1 MRERPL
7 DICGTPAHR
16 PAGKLAEARQTG
28 EFEHTA
34 FRTECPV
41 AKRQEPI
48 QQNVKNL
55 FPPAS
60 PVSDPQP
67 DSLPDLDHHLGTDRG
82 FLSAYARALAAL
94 AMADGPVSMARFA
107 ALTEIA
113 RNSVTALVGTQ
124 IFFALEKNLAW
135 NPALAALQKAAQT
148 VSEPDRRGALEQ
160 AYPLL
165 RCAGHRA
172 RPLARQLAGA
182 LRVPVS
188 MADLGELPPEED
200 QGLLD
205 RLQEVLR
212 VTARSRTETD
222 RLVEF
227 GRYIGEPEVIERVR
241 AYRAGREARSALM
254 DVLATAVANTERSI
268 SDYEASALL
277 AKAAAATTA
286 SLMDTALALQQQ
298 IGQRRA
304 SMDARIRF
312 ERDSFAQEIE
322 DLAHDAGNGLE
333 VAIADRLN
341 GSNWKDKDVWAS
353 IARTQ
358 FGQEAER
365 RIDRAIRR
373 RESSLLLLQ
382 EELRLFRNDL
392 RLAAVSVLDRQ
403 HHATLARQ
411 MPRMRLRTR
420 LVNAVDTAANATLVS
435 GTAALAVGG
444 SAAYFLGLSAVL
456 PLVAPAAPVVGGAM
470 LVAGLFK
477 WLTDADKRK
486 LAEIRDKRQA
496 IEGLLRSRLQEA
508 FASFSGQLDQLQADF
523 AQAEAALL
531 QPVLLNAQ
539 AACRLP
545 GLQQALAERVI
556 GQSRQ
561 MIRGVREDLHRL
573 ERAA

>member
-205 RLQEVLR
+205 WLQEVLR

-227 GRYIGEPEVIERVR
+227 GRG
-241 AYRAGREARSALM
+241 L
-254 DVLATAVANTERSI
+254 
-268 SDYEASALL
+268 
-277 AKAAAATTA
+277 
-286 SLMDTALALQQQ
+286 
-298 IGQRRA
+298 
-304 SMDARIRF
+304 ARIAAGVPVEDAAVLQRQQGVG
-312 ERDSFAQEIE
+312 ERAVDGE
-322 DLAHDAGNGLE
+322 LAHADANLEHVYVHDDNLGPNGRFRVETIEGDNGVGSLRQVRLDVAEFLANLAGDIDWDREGPSIVERALE
-333 VAIADRLN
+333 DIAPLADR
-341 GSNWKDKDVWAS
+341 A
-353 IARTQ
+353 
-358 FGQEAER
+358 
-365 RIDRAIRR
+365 
-373 RESSLLLLQ
+373 
-382 EELRLFRNDL
+382 
-392 RLAAVSVLDRQ
+392 
-403 HHATLARQ
+403 
-411 MPRMRLRTR
+411 
-420 LVNAVDTAANATLVS
+420 
-435 GTAALAVGG
+435 
-444 SAAYFLGLSAVL
+444 
-456 PLVAPAAPVVGGAM
+456 
-470 LVAGLFK
+470 
-477 WLTDADKRK
+477 
-486 LAEIRDKRQA
+486 
-496 IEGLLRSRLQEA
+496 
-508 FASFSGQLDQLQADF
+508 LDQLGRRCGTGGAGKSRGPRAWLGNGHF
-523 AQAEAALL
+523 TT
-531 QPVLLNAQ
+531 
-539 AACRLP
+539 LP
-545 GLQQALAERVI
+545 RVQQLR
-556 GQSRQ
+556 RWF
-561 MIRGVREDLHRL
+561 RKCHR
-573 ERAA
+573 